1 MRPFLLAAILIGSA
15 VAFSSCGSSSN
26 NSPTGPSTINLT
38 GTWSGAFVVQGS
50 AATMTWTLTEAN
62 GSNVVAGPIFVALAD
77 GTVLLNGALSG
88 TLSAATLTFAIN
100 VAAGGIPSQPSCTG
114 QLGTSAVAAIA
125 ATSTLSGTLTVVTSS
140 CPAPIQNGPFVL
152 TKS

>member
-1 MRPFLLAAILIGSA
+1 MRSFILSAILLSSA
-15 VAFSSCGSSSN
+15 IALPGCGNLSN
-26 NSPTGPSTINLT
+26 TSPTGPSTIDLT

-50 AATMTWTLTEAN
+50 AATMTWTLTEAS
-62 GSNVVAGPIFVALAD
+62 GSNAVAGPIFVALAD

-88 TLSAATLTFAIN
+88 TLSGTTLTFAIN

-152 TKS
+152 AKS